1 MPKLAAKTTTVVT
14 TELKLKPSVQR
25 KLMNELKGY
34 ANVHA
39 EAVALKR
46 VGDEH
51 RKTIL
56 EMEEEIGEKKFKI
69 QGFSV
74 ALVTDAEDVRLSKE
88 KVIKRLVN
96 DGHYS
101 AKAAIALLEDCTT
114 RKPKKPFATIRVPGD
129 KEEDENG

>member
-1 MPKLAAKTTTVVT
+1 MPKLTGKVT
-14 TELKLKPSVQR
+14 TETTTKTELKVKPSVLR

-51 RKTIL
+51 RNTIL
-56 EMEEEIGEKKFKI
+56 EMEEELGEKKFKV

-74 ALVTDAEDVRLSKE
+74 ALVTDAEDVRLDKE
-88 KVIKRLVN
+88 KLIKRLVN

-101 AKAAIALLEDCTT
+101 AKAAIAMLADCTT

-129 KEEDENG
+129 ANDDE